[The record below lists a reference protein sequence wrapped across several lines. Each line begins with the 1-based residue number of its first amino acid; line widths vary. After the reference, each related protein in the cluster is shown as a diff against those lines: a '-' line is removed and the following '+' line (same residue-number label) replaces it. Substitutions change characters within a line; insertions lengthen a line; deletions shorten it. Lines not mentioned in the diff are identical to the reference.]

1 MDKVMK
7 DSAANRDQN
16 LKLSV
21 LDQSPVH
28 DDQAESSGLFSS
40 IELAKQCDSLGYHR
54 YWLAEHHDTPG
65 YASPCPEMMVSN
77 IAHAT
82 NNIRVGTGGV
92 MLPHYS
98 SFKVAETFKM
108 LEAFHPNRIDLGVGR
123 APGGNPISSGAISAP
138 RQTVPPEHYPEQVR
152 DLIGFLSNNL
162 PPEHPY
168 GHATVVPRDVGAPGV
183 WMLGSSDGSAEMAGQ
198 LGAGFVLALFIGTHD
213 RPASIIQRY
222 RDAFKTNGSFATP
235 QAIIAVAS
243 ICADSKEEAEFIASS
258 HTYWKVQAFRHGH
271 RDALFAPEVVMDKIK
286 QLSLSDQAY
295 YHETMATM
303 VTGTAQQCQQR
314 LHDIAA
320 TYKVNEL
327 MIVNVTHSFQ
337 PRINSYKKLAEQF
350 GLKG

>member
-1 MDKVMK
+1 MGNSVSSSNK
-7 DSAANRDQN
+7 N

-21 LDQSPVH
+21 LDQSPIH
-28 DDQAESSGLFSS
+28 DDQAESSGLFTT
-40 IELAKQCDSLGYHR
+40 IELAKQCDISGYHR

-77 IAHAT
+77 VAHAT
-82 NNIRVGTGGV
+82 NRIRVGSGGV

-108 LEAFHPNRIDLGVGR
+108 LEAFHPGRIDLGVGR

-138 RQTVPPEHYPEQVR
+138 RQTIPPEYYPEQVR
-152 DLIGFLSNNL
+152 DLIGFMNNNL
-162 PPEHPY
+162 SSEHPY
-168 GHATVVPRDVGAPGV
+168 GHATVVPRDVTAPGV
-183 WMLGSSDGSAEMAGQ
+183 WMLGSSDGGAEMAGI

-222 RDAFKTNGSFATP
+222 RDAFKSNGSFEKP
-235 QAIIAVAS
+235 EAIIAVAS

-271 RDALFAPEVVMDKIK
+271 RDALFTPEVVMGKRK

-295 YHETMATM
+295 YDETLATM
-303 VTGTAQQCQQR
+303 VTGTAQQCQDQ
-314 LHDIAA
+314 LHEIAA
-320 TYKVNEL
+320 LYKVDEL
-327 MIVNVTHSFQ
+327 MIVNVTHSFK
-337 PRINSYKKLAEQF
+337 PRLNSYKKLAEQF
-350 GLKG
+350 GLIN